1 MEEKTIQ
8 IVKMLFIFTIL
19 TLKVIFK
26 AAAESVPFCNY
37 FDKQSSQNIVF
48 FLISHNFV
56 QAAGF
61 ENENL

>member
-1 MEEKTIQ
+1 MTEKTAQ
-8 IVKMLFIFTIL
+8 IVKMFFIFAV
-19 TLKVIFK
+19 LKLKAIFK
-26 AAAESVPFCNY
+26 EAVESVPFCNY